1 MNLTPSFLVLLSV
14 LVLSVSGEPD
24 YYKILGLK
32 KGATE
37 KEIKKAF
44 RTLALKYHP
53 DKSKDPRAIDKFRA
67 VAEAYE
73 VLRDSKRRKQ
83 YEDMG
88 HNSFFTNTGY
98 KPSTDF
104 KDLFKDFE
112 DLFKEFGPM
121 EDFFKQHFASHK
133 IQTEAHGGVFD
144 FGKDI
149 HFDDLFEGSENLFE
163 GSESLF
169 AGSENLHEHLHQNG
183 AEILKNVPGTKN
195 QGKNCKTLTKKV
207 GNSVTT
213 YTQCTSE
220 SSSSTQENVPNID
233 SHVEL

>member
-1 MNLTPSFLVLLSV
+1 MSLNCMLLACGLLVLAG
-14 LVLSVSGEPD
+14 SGTAEPD
-24 YYKILGLK
+24 YYKVLGLER
-32 KGATE
+32 GASE

-53 DKSKDPRAIDKFRA
+53 DKSKDPRAVEKFRA

-73 VLRDSKRRKQ
+73 VLRDPKRRKQ

-88 HNSFFTNTGY
+88 HNSFYSNTGY
-98 KPSTDF
+98 KPKADF

-133 IQTEAHGGVFD
+133 IQHEAHGGHFD
-144 FGKDI
+144 FGTDI
-149 HFDDLFEGSENLFE
+149 DFD
-163 GSESLF
+163 SLF
-169 AGSENLHEHLHQNG
+169 ADTSEDNLHDFMQQKG
-183 AEILKNVPGTKN
+183 GEILKGAQASESGSK
-195 QGKNCKTLTKKV
+195 KCKTITKKV

-213 YTQCTSE
+213 YTECTETKSE
-220 SSSSTQENVPNID
+220 KTGDGGQIKTDTERRRID
-233 SHVEL
+233 L

>member
-1 MNLTPSFLVLLSV
+1 MSLTCMLLACGLLALVG
-14 LVLSVSGEPD
+14 SGTAEPD
-24 YYKILGLK
+24 YYKVLELER
-32 KGATE
+32 GASE

-53 DKSKDPRAIDKFRA
+53 DKSKDPRAVEKFRA

-88 HNSFFTNTGY
+88 HNSFYSNTGY
-98 KPSTDF
+98 KPKADF

-133 IQTEAHGGVFD
+133 MQHEAHGGHFD
-144 FGKDI
+144 FGTDI
-149 HFDDLFEGSENLFE
+149 DFD
-163 GSESLF
+163 SLF
-169 AGSENLHEHLHQNG
+169 ADTSEDNLHDFMQQKG
-183 AEILKNVPGTKN
+183 SEILKGA
-195 QGKNCKTLTKKV
+195 QASESGGKKCKTITKKV

-213 YTQCTSE
+213 YTECTETKSE
-220 SSSSTQENVPNID
+220 KTGAGGQIKTDTERRRID
-233 SHVEL
+233 L